1 MKTKLDELYKQRT
14 ELERQLQAL
23 DSEIDEEKRTQK
35 QKSYEKL
42 CKQYKKS
49 FLKDIEIFNNKND
62 IERTIKFGTEIKTP
76 HYAIQFTDDP
86 GYWDAEI
93 TALHKAKFIVSV
105 SLYKEE
111 IKTVKQALDD
121 ISDTIVEYEF
131 ENEFNGVG

>member
-1 MKTKLDELYKQRT
+1 MKSKLDELYKQRT

-76 HYAIQFTDDP
+76 HYAIQFTDDQ

-93 TALHKAKFIVSV
+93 TDLHKAKFIVSV

-131 ENEFNGVG
+131 ENEFAGVG